1 MSTKLF
7 PINYFQLFPFSMGL
21 PNFTGYDKRGGGRET
36 GSMRRLFHLIKGS
49 SLFLILA
56 YSDRTKGILL
66 ILSLFI
72 VTIIIET
79 IRLYLPG
86 VNRLFFH
93 YFHSLLRGEEKKKLT
108 GTAYFLGG
116 VLLSILLFDVDIALF
131 SITILTVGDPAAS
144 TIGKRWGRHRIKG
157 KSLEGSMAFLIS
169 AMIMGLILQRLW
181 PGLPATVI
189 IVGALTGTLTELLS
203 TKVNDNLLIPLAAAG
218 AMGTVLFLL
227 NLVHLD

>member
-1 MSTKLF
+1 
-7 PINYFQLFPFSMGL
+7 
-21 PNFTGYDKRGGGRET
+21 
-36 GSMRRLFHLIKGS
+36 MRRLFHLITGL
-49 SLFLILA
+49 SLVLILA
-56 YSDRTKGILL
+56 YSDRTKGVFL

-79 IRLYLPG
+79 IRLHLPE

-144 TIGKRWGRHRIKG
+144 TIGKRWGRYRIKG
-157 KSLEGSMAFLIS
+157 KSLEGSMAFFITT
-169 AMIMGLILQRLW
+169 AMVGLILQRLW

-189 IVGALTGTLTELLS
+189 IAGVVTGTLTELLS
-203 TKVNDNLLIPLAAAG
+203 TKVNDNFLIPLTAAG
-218 AMGTVLFLL
+218 AMETASFFLNFL
-227 NLVHLD
+227 HLD

>member
-1 MSTKLF
+1 
-7 PINYFQLFPFSMGL
+7 
-21 PNFTGYDKRGGGRET
+21 
-36 GSMRRLFHLIKGS
+36 MRRFFHLLTGL
-49 SLFLILA
+49 SLVLILA
-56 YSDRTKGILL
+56 YSDRTKGVFL

-79 IRLYLPG
+79 IRLHLPE

-144 TIGKRWGRHRIKG
+144 TIGKRWGRYRIKG
-157 KSLEGSMAFLIS
+157 KSLEGSMAFFITT
-169 AMIMGLILQRLW
+169 AMVGLILQRLW

-189 IVGALTGTLTELLS
+189 IAGVVTGTLTELLS
-203 TKVNDNLLIPLAAAG
+203 TKINDNFLIPLTAAG
-218 AMGTVLFLL
+218 AMETASFFL
-227 NLVHLD
+227 NLLHLD

>member
-1 MSTKLF
+1 
-7 PINYFQLFPFSMGL
+7 
-21 PNFTGYDKRGGGRET
+21 
-36 GSMRRLFHLIKGS
+36 MRRLFHLLTGL
-49 SLFLILA
+49 SLVLILA
-56 YSDRTKGILL
+56 YSDRTKGVFL

-79 IRLYLPG
+79 IRLHLPE

-144 TIGKRWGRHRIKG
+144 TIGKRWGRYRIKG
-157 KSLEGSMAFLIS
+157 KSLEGSMAFFITT
-169 AMIMGLILQRLW
+169 AMVGLILQRLW

-189 IVGALTGTLTELLS
+189 IAGVVTGTLTELLS
-203 TKVNDNLLIPLAAAG
+203 TKVNDNFLIPLTAAG
-218 AMGTVLFLL
+218 AMETASFFLNFL
-227 NLVHLD
+227 HLD

>member
-1 MSTKLF
+1 
-7 PINYFQLFPFSMGL
+7 
-21 PNFTGYDKRGGGRET
+21 
-36 GSMRRLFHLIKGS
+36 MRRLFHLLTGL
-49 SLFLILA
+49 SLVLILA
-56 YSDRTKGILL
+56 YSDRTKGVFL

-79 IRLYLPG
+79 IRLHLPE

-144 TIGKRWGRHRIKG
+144 TIGKRWGRYRIKG
-157 KSLEGSMAFLIS
+157 KSLEGSMAFFITTVVV
-169 AMIMGLILQRLW
+169 GLILQRLW
-181 PGLPATVI
+181 PGLPAAVI
-189 IVGALTGTLTELLS
+189 IAGAVTGTLTELLS
-203 TKVNDNLLIPLAAAG
+203 TKVNDNFLIPLTAAG
-218 AMGTVLFLL
+218 AMETASFFL
-227 NLVHLD
+227 NLLHLD

>member
-1 MSTKLF
+1 
-7 PINYFQLFPFSMGL
+7 
-21 PNFTGYDKRGGGRET
+21 
-36 GSMRRLFHLIKGS
+36 MRRLFHLITGL
-49 SLFLILA
+49 SLVLILA

-79 IRLYLPG
+79 IRLHLPK

-144 TIGKRWGRHRIKG
+144 TIGKRWGRYRIKG
-157 KSLEGSMAFLIS
+157 KSLEGSMAFFITT
-169 AMIMGLILQRLW
+169 AMVGLILQRLW

-189 IVGALTGTLTELLS
+189 IAGVVTGTLTELLS
-203 TKVNDNLLIPLAAAG
+203 TKVNDNFLIPLTAAG
-218 AMGTVLFLL
+218 AMETASFFLNFL
-227 NLVHLD
+227 HLD

>member
-1 MSTKLF
+1 
-7 PINYFQLFPFSMGL
+7 
-21 PNFTGYDKRGGGRET
+21 
-36 GSMRRLFHLIKGS
+36 MRRLFHLLTGL
-49 SLFLILA
+49 SLVLILA
-56 YSDRTKGILL
+56 YSDRTKGVFL

-79 IRLYLPG
+79 IRLHLPE

-131 SITILTVGDPAAS
+131 SLTILTVGDPAAS
-144 TIGKRWGRHRIKG
+144 TIGKRWGRYRIKE
-157 KSLEGSMAFLIS
+157 KSLEGSMAFFITT
-169 AMIMGLILQRLW
+169 AVVGLILQRLW

-189 IVGALTGTLTELLS
+189 IAGVVTGTLTELLS
-203 TKVNDNLLIPLAAAG
+203 TKVNDNFLIPLTAAG
-218 AMGTVLFLL
+218 AMETASFFLNFL
-227 NLVHLD
+227 HLD

>member
-1 MSTKLF
+1 
-7 PINYFQLFPFSMGL
+7 
-21 PNFTGYDKRGGGRET
+21 
-36 GSMRRLFHLIKGS
+36 MRRLFHLLTGL
-49 SLFLILA
+49 SLVLILA
-56 YSDRTKGILL
+56 YSDRTKGTLL

-79 IRLYLPG
+79 IRLHLPE

-144 TIGKRWGRHRIKG
+144 TIGKRWGRYRIKG
-157 KSLEGSMAFLIS
+157 KSLEGSMAFFITT
-169 AMIMGLILQRLW
+169 AMVGLILQRLW

-189 IVGALTGTLTELLS
+189 IAGVVTGTLTELLS
-203 TKVNDNLLIPLAAAG
+203 TKVNDNFLIPLTAAG
-218 AMGTVLFLL
+218 AMETASFFLNFL
-227 NLVHLD
+227 HLD

>member
-1 MSTKLF
+1 
-7 PINYFQLFPFSMGL
+7 
-21 PNFTGYDKRGGGRET
+21 
-36 GSMRRLFHLIKGS
+36 MRRLFHLITGI
-49 SLFLILA
+49 SLVLILA

-108 GTAYFLGG
+108 GTPYFLMG
-116 VLLSILLFDVDIALF
+116 VLLSILLFDADISLF

-144 TIGKRWGRHRIKG
+144 TIGKRWGRHRIKE
-157 KSLEGSMAFLIS
+157 KSLEGSMAFFIS
-169 AMIMGLILQRLW
+169 TIAVGLILQRLW
-181 PGLPATVI
+181 PGLPATVLI
-189 IVGALTGTLTELLS
+189 AGAVTGTLTELLS
-203 TKVNDNLLIPLAAAG
+203 TKVNDNLLISLTAAG
-218 AMGTVLFLL
+218 AMETASFFL
-227 NLVHLD
+227 NLLH

>member
-1 MSTKLF
+1 
-7 PINYFQLFPFSMGL
+7 
-21 PNFTGYDKRGGGRET
+21 
-36 GSMRRLFHLIKGS
+36 MRRFFHLLTGL
-49 SLFLILA
+49 SLVLILA
-56 YSDRTKGILL
+56 YSDRTKGVFL

-79 IRLYLPG
+79 IRLHLPE

-144 TIGKRWGRHRIKG
+144 TIGKRWGRYRIKG
-157 KSLEGSMAFLIS
+157 KSLEGSMAFFITT
-169 AMIMGLILQRLW
+169 AMVGLILQRLW
-181 PGLPATVI
+181 PGLPAAVI
-189 IVGALTGTLTELLS
+189 IAGAVTGTLTELLS
-203 TKVNDNLLIPLAAAG
+203 TKVNDNFLIPLTAAG
-218 AMGTVLFLL
+218 AMETASFFLNFL
-227 NLVHLD
+227 HLD

>member
-1 MSTKLF
+1 
-7 PINYFQLFPFSMGL
+7 
-21 PNFTGYDKRGGGRET
+21 
-36 GSMRRLFHLIKGS
+36 MRRLFHLITGL
-49 SLFLILA
+49 SLVLILA
-56 YSDRTKGILL
+56 YSDRTKGLLL

-79 IRLYLPG
+79 IRLHLPV

-144 TIGKRWGRHRIKG
+144 TIGKRWGRYRIKG
-157 KSLEGSMAFLIS
+157 KSLEGSMAFFIS
-169 AMIMGLILQRLW
+169 TMAVGLILQRLW

-189 IVGALTGTLTELLS
+189 IAGVVTGTLTELLS
-203 TKVNDNLLIPLAAAG
+203 TKVNDNFLIPLTAAG
-218 AMGTVLFLL
+218 AMETASFFL
-227 NLVHLD
+227 NLLHLD

>member
-1 MSTKLF
+1 
-7 PINYFQLFPFSMGL
+7 
-21 PNFTGYDKRGGGRET
+21 
-36 GSMRRLFHLIKGS
+36 MRRLFHLLTGL
-49 SLFLILA
+49 SLVLILA
-56 YSDRTKGILL
+56 YSDRTKGVFL

-79 IRLYLPG
+79 IRLHLPE

-144 TIGKRWGRHRIKG
+144 TIGKRWGRYRIKG
-157 KSLEGSMAFLIS
+157 KSLEGSMAFFITT
-169 AMIMGLILQRLW
+169 AVVGLILQRLW

-189 IVGALTGTLTELLS
+189 IAGVVTGTLTELLS
-203 TKVNDNLLIPLAAAG
+203 TKVNDNFLIPLTAAG
-218 AMGTVLFLL
+218 AMETASFFLNFL
-227 NLVHLD
+227 HLD